1 MLAVF
6 TETKANTSAAPVIAV
21 AGNGIGRSWIRTLH
35 DECFGVRLIA
45 GYNSRTQSNDPLT
58 INDTEREL
66 GVASRNADGV

>member
-6 TETKANTSAAPVIAV
+6 TETKANAGAAPVIAV
-21 AGNGIGRSWIRTLH
+21 AGNSIGRPRLRTLY
-35 DECFGVRLIA
+35 DERFSARLIA

>member
-6 TETKANTSAAPVIAV
+6 TETEANTSAAPVIAV
-21 AGNGIGRSWIRTLH
+21 ACDGIGRPWLRTLH
-35 DECFGVRLIA
+35 DKRFSVRLIA
-45 GYNSRTQSNDPLT
+45 GYNSRTQPNDPLT

>member
-1 MLAVF
+1 MLAFF

-21 AGNGIGRSWIRTLH
+21 AGNGIGRPRLRTLY
-35 DECFGVRLIA
+35 DERFSVRLIA
-45 GYNSRTQSNDPLT
+45 GYDSRTQPNDPLT